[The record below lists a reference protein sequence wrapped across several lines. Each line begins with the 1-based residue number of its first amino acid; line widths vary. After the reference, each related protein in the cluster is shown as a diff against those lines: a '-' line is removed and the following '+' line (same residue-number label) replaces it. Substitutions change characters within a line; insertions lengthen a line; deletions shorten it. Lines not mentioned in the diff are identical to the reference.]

1 MYNDPVNHPA
11 HYTSGSVECIDAMV
25 SAFGAAQVAVYAKIA
40 AFKYLWRADH
50 KGGTEDV
57 EAEAMTEY
65 GCYRLGARIF
75 DLKNQGYEITGA
87 TERVKNRYGE
97 TCYIKR
103 YRLEEGGTSRESAIG

>member
-50 KGGTEDV
+50 KDDTENMV
-57 EAEAMTEY
+57 TGRIVYINRQHRYYLAEYPAGRQALREAFKYA
-65 GCYRLGARIF
+65 
-75 DLKNQGYEITGA
+75 
-87 TERVKNRYGE
+87 
-97 TCYIKR
+97 
-103 YRLEEGGTSRESAIG
+103 EEG